1 MPTTRR
7 RSKSLS
13 GIPAPD
19 ARTGRTP
26 PPPENHPTPMPTP
39 VRFDKVLISNP
50 GAIACRLTPTP
61 PTPPPVRFDRVL
73 IATRAAIACRIIR
86 SLRSLG
92 LGSVAV
98 YSEADA
104 DSAHVAQ
111 ADQALCIGPAAAAHS
126 YLDADR
132 ILAAARASGAGAFHP
147 GYGFLSESPD
157 FA

>member
-7 RSKSLS
+7 RSNSSS

-26 PPPENHPTPMPTP
+26 PPPKKTPPPMPTP
-39 VRFDKVLISNP
+39 PPFDKVLIAN
-50 GAIACRLTPTP
+50 
-61 PTPPPVRFDRVL
+61 
-73 IATRAAIACRIIR
+73 RAAIAGRIIR

-126 YLDADR
+126 YLDSDR
-132 ILAAARASGAGAFHP
+132 ILAAAPPTRAPPTHP
-147 GYGFLSESPD
+147 PHCL
-157 FA
+157 

>member
-1 MPTTRR
+1 MPTSRR
-7 RSKSLS
+7 RSNSSS

-26 PPPENHPTPMPTP
+26 PPPGNTPPPPPPPPRFPHLPISHPPPP
-39 VRFDKVLISNP
+39 PGLDKVLIANR
-50 GAIACRLTPTP
+50 G
-61 PTPPPVRFDRVL
+61 
-73 IATRAAIACRIIR
+73 AIACRIIR

-111 ADQALCIGPAAAAHS
+111 AD
-126 YLDADR
+126 
-132 ILAAARASGAGAFHP
+132 
-147 GYGFLSESPD
+147 
-157 FA
+157 